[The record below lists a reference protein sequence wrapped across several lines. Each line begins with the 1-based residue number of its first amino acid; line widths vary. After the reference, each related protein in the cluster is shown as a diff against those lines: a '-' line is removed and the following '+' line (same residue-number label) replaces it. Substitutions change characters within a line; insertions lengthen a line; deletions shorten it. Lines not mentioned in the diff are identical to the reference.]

1 VSREPVEIEAE
12 EHEQIVERVAA
23 IDVAKASGQVCTRVP
38 HVSIPGRRVTK
49 VWNVEATTNA
59 ITALAEQLAGEGIGR
74 VVVESTSDYWRPFV
88 YLLQARGVTVW
99 LVNAREVKQ
108 VPGRPKTDTLD
119 TVWLAKLNE
128 RGARPHRH
136 AGGTPDGRLTGRNLT
151 RSIFGSETGQGLP
164 WVSRTACT
172 RCFQAGTV
180 ADEVQPPARPL
191 PLCAHE
197 WVGQPDRRH
206 QVTTREL
213 GQHPGVDAVGLAGE
227 RREPL
232 HLLRVCDLDLPA
244 GELEPI
250 VHEPCPVHRLD
261 RRPNRSAMTL
271 ETLTQAVQ
279 AISIRRRCPDLD
291 RRTVDVEEMKVETL
305 ATEIQTGVQH
315 RSGPP
320 LR

>member
-1 VSREPVEIEAE
+1 MSREPVEIEAE

-59 ITALAEQLAGEGIGR
+59 ITALAEQLAGEG
-74 VVVESTSDYWRPFV
+74 RPFV

-151 RSIFGSETGQGLP
+151 DLFSGQRRG
-164 WVSRTACT
+164 RAC
-172 RCFQAGTV
+172 RG
-180 ADEVQPPARPL
+180 
-191 PLCAHE
+191 
-197 WVGQPDRRH
+197 
-206 QVTTREL
+206 
-213 GQHPGVDAVGLAGE
+213 
-227 RREPL
+227 
-232 HLLRVCDLDLPA
+232 
-244 GELEPI
+244 
-250 VHEPCPVHRLD
+250 
-261 RRPNRSAMTL
+261 
-271 ETLTQAVQ
+271 
-279 AISIRRRCPDLD
+279 
-291 RRTVDVEEMKVETL
+291 
-305 ATEIQTGVQH
+305 
-315 RSGPP
+315 
-320 LR
+320 